1 MHGAAL
7 KRQAQAGG
15 GALLARGL
23 LSPRVLQGGRMLL
36 LWLGTE
42 LGSTGVN
49 ARLELDPALSSPW
62 PCPGCSL
69 HHADAPG
76 ARGGCEQGDFIVGH
90 DVLLEQMISPRLPTF
105 CCSIFIINPRRD
117 VLCAVFCFC

>member
-1 MHGAAL
+1 M
-7 KRQAQAGG
+7 GG

-23 LSPRVLQGGRMLL
+23 LSPRVLQGGRVLL

-49 ARLELDPALSSPW
+49 ACLGLDPALSSPW

-76 ARGGCEQGDFIVGH
+76 ARGGCEQGD
-90 DVLLEQMISPRLPTF
+90 LLLGTTF
-105 CCSIFIINPRRD
+105 CWSR
-117 VLCAVFCFC
+117 